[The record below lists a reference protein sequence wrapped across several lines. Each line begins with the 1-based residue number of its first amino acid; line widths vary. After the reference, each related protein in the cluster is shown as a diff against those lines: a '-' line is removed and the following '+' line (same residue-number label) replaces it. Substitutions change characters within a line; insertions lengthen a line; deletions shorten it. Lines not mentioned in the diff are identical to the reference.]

1 MDRMPPRGAA
11 RQNRA
16 VSLDYRLRGPSRP
29 RSEGQ
34 PCTRSARESKRAG
47 LLHGKSLP
55 SSLSVSA
62 LPATLSASSTS
73 PAHQNRVA
81 AGRVGRGSSC
91 GGPRRALFY
100 GGTESSN
107 PPRSRRES
115 TANLL
120 RAADDAKKCSDHR
133 PKTSDP
139 ALYGS
144 GPTSVLKHTWWH
156 APMTSSFVGGAPGVW
171 LAVRSGFWRKVAGV
185 QRTGLRG
192 RLSHCNALA
201 HAHLPLGTRVLSSR
215 FNGA

>member
-1 MDRMPPRGAA
+1 MARRGKIVLFRLITGCGGPPGPGRKA
-11 RQNRA
+11 NP
-16 VSLDYRLRGPSRP
+16 VLD
-29 RSEGQ
+29 Q
-34 PCTRSARESKRAG
+34 HA
-47 LLHGKSLP
+47 
-55 SSLSVSA
+55 SLSAQVFCTA
-62 LPATLSASSTS
+62 NPCRARYQYRPCPQRY